1 MKILILSCNNGG
13 GHNAVAAALKER
25 FSERG
30 DDCCIVDAMSFL
42 PAGWSKLMSET
53 HSFIYRHCPELYRSG
68 YSHAEEHRQS
78 FQYRHSVSNL
88 MSLGARSLKD
98 CLAGEGFDAALQIV
112 RSRQLVSDMSD
123 ALRRFSA
130 SVRPERIVATVEEC
144 VKQNKAPA
152 ALDPK
157 KKSKY

>member
-53 HSFIYRHCPELYRSG
+53 HSFAADIRMRRST
-68 YSHAEEHRQS
+68 AK
-78 FQYRHSVSNL
+78 
-88 MSLGARSLKD
+88 A
-98 CLAGEGFDAALQIV
+98 
-112 RSRQLVSDMSD
+112 
-123 ALRRFSA
+123 FSTGI
-130 SVRPERIVATVEEC
+130 PFPT
-144 VKQNKAPA
+144 
-152 ALDPK
+152 
-157 KKSKY
+157 